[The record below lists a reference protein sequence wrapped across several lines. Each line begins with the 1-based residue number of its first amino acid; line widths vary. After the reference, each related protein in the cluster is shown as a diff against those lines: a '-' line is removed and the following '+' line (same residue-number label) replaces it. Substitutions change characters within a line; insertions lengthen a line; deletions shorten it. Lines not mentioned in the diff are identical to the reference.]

1 MIRCGAKIWKF
12 LQLLVVCC
20 VLALPDGAKA
30 AETIIAL
37 PPHVLVLDLGTLGTQ
52 VAAQRR
58 NVKLEVPGET
68 AGTRAVLELHG
79 EAAGPDFNWTIYSV
93 TNQSAGP
100 RSLVLAVGHQRLTAS
115 GFFPLK
121 PFGTQLIKVN
131 WVKPPNTLTILPAP
145 SDDAFGFIVAG
156 KSTLTFA
163 IEGPTLLHSIRLMD
177 VNAFAQQQTTVGF
190 VNGATLAVSFILCLL
205 IIALFGI
212 RSQVEFVAGS
222 FFAFTCLQFIAL
234 EAGYLDNLTMSFANP
249 AISLQLVRA
258 ISETLFASGIAVAA
272 WKLTAP
278 NRQQVSGKSLQLLH
292 GLTIL
297 GATTGLLL
305 LASHDPARAAQF
317 SRAWVVIA
325 ATVGSCLVLQA
336 RRRGSGALEFGMFF
350 WCAVLGWTL
359 LAAAAAMNHTPSFVF
374 SPLLMAGLSA
384 IVAALAFAMARFA
397 FSQGYLSNYYL
408 TDASRRSLALA
419 GAQHFLWD
427 WLPNQQVLEVG
438 DELAKNLG
446 YEQHKFKTGSA
457 ARSFAALLHPTDEHA
472 YAAIIGAGHMQSDS
486 VIEQEIRLGNADG
499 DYQWFVLKAR
509 GLPGSGPYAERLI
522 GTLTEITRS
531 KQQEDKLI
539 NEAVRDPVTGLPS
552 RALFMDRLEREIDKP
567 LGLPVRVM
575 LIAIERF
582 KVLNDGL
589 GHDLGD
595 QLLLAAG
602 QRIAE
607 NLNPEE
613 SLTRISGS
621 MFAVMYVESIA
632 RRNVGDLAEKLLL
645 ELGQPISIA
654 TQQIYLSPTIGISLS
669 SADGHSADDLRKQAA
684 SALHA
689 AQADGKRSV
698 KFFNEDMKDER
709 ADNVALEADLRRAI
723 DRHQIEVH
731 YQPLIHLSTG
741 SVAGLE
747 ALARWN
753 HPTRGPLSPSEFIG
767 MAEEAGLINE
777 IGDIILS
784 EAARQLGIWRRT
796 LIRNSPVYVAVNVS
810 ADQLSDT
817 NFLDRLEAIISKEG
831 LPPQSLK
838 IELTESVVMR
848 FPERTRQLIV
858 KLRAIGVGVACDDFG
873 TGFSNLASL
882 RDLHF
887 DTLKMDKSFIAAE
900 ALDGRGGLI
909 LSTVVELAHS
919 LGMVVVAE
927 GVETEDQLDM
937 LLLLGCD
944 LGQGYLLGEPKPAR
958 ELTNLLAIFPPV
970 QTPVVAQQLGPKP
983 GEAPLAPRAPRV
995 KIWPREGIELSK
1007 LDIESDI
1014 EPDPYIEPEELP
1026 SLYAVERRPKRK
1038 AVTKKK
1044 PTARKPVA
1052 KTSAKTKKTT
1062 RRR

>member
-1 MIRCGAKIWKF
+1 MIRCFANVGKL
-12 LQLLVVCC
+12 LQLLLICC
-20 VLALPDGAKA
+20 VMALSGKAKA

-37 PPHVLVLDLGTLGTQ
+37 PPDVRVLDLGTLGTQ

-58 NVKLEVPGET
+58 NVTLEVPGET
-68 AGTRAVLELHG
+68 LGTRAVLELRG

-93 TNQSAGP
+93 TNQAEVP
-100 RSLVLAVGHQRLTAS
+100 RTLVLAVGHQRLAAS
-115 GFFPLK
+115 GFLPLK
-121 PFGTQLIKVN
+121 PFGTQLLKIN
-131 WVKPPNTLTILPAP
+131 WVKPPDTLAVIPAL
-145 SDDAFGFIVAG
+145 SDDAFGFMLAA

-163 IEGPTLLHSIRLMD
+163 IEGPPLLHSIRLMD
-177 VNAFAQQQTTVGF
+177 VNAFAQEQTTESF
-190 VNGATLAVSFILCLL
+190 VKGATLAVSFILCLL
-205 IIALFGI
+205 IIALFGM
-212 RSQVEFVAGS
+212 RSQVEFVAAS
-222 FFAFTCLQFIAL
+222 YFAFTSLQFMAL
-234 EAGYLDNLTMSFANP
+234 EAGYLDRLATAFANP
-249 AISLQLVRA
+249 SFNLQHLRA
-258 ISETLFASGIAVAA
+258 ISEIIMATGIAIAA
-272 WKLTAP
+272 WMLTAP
-278 NRQQVSGKSLQLLH
+278 NRQQANGKTIRLLH
-292 GLTIL
+292 GLIIL
-297 GATTGLLL
+297 GAATGLLL
-305 LASHDPARAAQF
+305 LASGNPFWAAQF
-317 SRAWVVIA
+317 ARSWLVIA
-325 ATVGSCLVLQA
+325 TTLGFYLALQA
-336 RRRGSGALEFGMFF
+336 RQRQTGALDFGMFF
-350 WCAVLGWTL
+350 WCAVLAWTL
-359 LAAAAAMNHTPSFVF
+359 LAAVASINHTPSH
-374 SPLLMAGLSA
+374 GLSPWLMEGLTA
-384 IVAALAFAMARFA
+384 VVATLAFAMARFA

-427 WLPNQQVLEVG
+427 CLPNQQVLAVG
-438 DELAKNLG
+438 DELAKSLG
-446 YEQHKFKTGSA
+446 YDVNVFKTGSA
-457 ARSFAALLHPTDEHA
+457 HRGFASLLHPTDERA
-472 YAAIIGAGHMQSDS
+472 YASIVSPGHIESGG
-486 VIEQEIRLGNADG
+486 VIEQELRLVNAAG
-499 DYQWFVLKAR
+499 DYQWFMLKAR
-509 GLPGSGPYAERLI
+509 GFPGPGPYAERLI
-522 GTLTEITRS
+522 GTLTDITRS
-531 KQQEDKLI
+531 KLQEDKLI

-552 RALFMDRLEREIDKP
+552 RAIFMDRLEREIDKP
-567 LGLPVRVM
+567 MGLPVRVV

-595 QLLLAAG
+595 QLLLATG

-621 MFAVMYVESIA
+621 MFAVMYVEGIA
-632 RRNVGDLAEKLLL
+632 RRNVEELAEKLLS

-654 TQQIYLSPTIGISLS
+654 TQQVYISPTIGISLS

-689 AQADGKRSV
+689 AQADSQKSV
-698 KFFNEDMKDER
+698 KFFDAGMKDER

-723 DRHQIEVH
+723 DRHEIEVH
-731 YQPLIHLSTG
+731 YQPLIHLPTG

-753 HPTRGPLSPSEFIG
+753 HPTRGPLSPGEFIG

-777 IGDIILS
+777 IGDLILS
-784 EAARQLGIWRRT
+784 EAARQLGIWQRT

-817 NFLDRLEAIISKEG
+817 NFLDRIEAIISREG

-848 FPERTRQLIV
+848 YPERTRQLII
-858 KLRAIGVGVACDDFG
+858 KLRTIGVGVACDDFG

-887 DTLKMDKSFIAAE
+887 DTLKMDKSFIAPE

-927 GVETEDQLDM
+927 GVEAEDQLDM
-937 LLLLGCD
+937 LLMLGCD

-970 QTPVVAQQLGPKP
+970 QSPVVPQQQGPKP
-983 GEAPLAPRAPRV
+983 GEAPMAPRI
-995 KIWPREGIELSK
+995 KLFPRELFELPDRDE
-1007 LDIESDI
+1007 LAIL
-1014 EPDPYIEPEELP
+1014 EPDVEPEELP
-1026 SLYAVERRPKRK
+1026 SIYAVEPKPKRK
-1038 AVTKKK
+1038 IIAKKK
-1044 PTARKPVA
+1044 PVVRTPLP
-1052 KTSAKTKKTT
+1052 KTSRKTKKAT
-1062 RRR
+1062 RRK

>member
-1 MIRCGAKIWKF
+1 MIRCFAKIGKL
-12 LQLLVVCC
+12 LQLLLICC
-20 VLALPDGAKA
+20 VVTLSGGAKA
-30 AETIIAL
+30 AETIISL
-37 PPHVLVLDLGTLGTQ
+37 PPDVLVLDLATLGTQ

-58 NVKLEVPGET
+58 NVTLEVPGET
-68 AGTRAVLELHG
+68 AGTRAVLELRG
-79 EAAGPDFNWTIYSV
+79 EAAGPDFNWTIYSI
-93 TNQSAGP
+93 TNQAEGP
-100 RSLVLAVGHQRLTAS
+100 RSLVLAIGHQRLAAS
-115 GFFPLK
+115 GFLPLK
-121 PFGTQLIKVN
+121 PFGTQIVKIN
-131 WVKPPNTLTILPAP
+131 WVKPPDALMVLPAL
-145 SDDAFGFIVAG
+145 SDDAFGFTLAG

-163 IEGPTLLHSIRLMD
+163 IEGPPLLHSIRLMD
-177 VNAFAQQQTTVGF
+177 VNGFAERQTTAGF

-205 IIALFGI
+205 IIALFGM

-222 FFAFTCLQFIAL
+222 FFAFTCLQFMAL
-234 EAGYLDNLTMSFANP
+234 EAGYLDRFATAFANP
-249 AISLQLVRA
+249 SFNLQHLRA
-258 ISETLFASGIAVAA
+258 ISEILLASGIAVAA

-278 NRQQVSGKSLQLLH
+278 NRQPTSGKTFQLLH
-292 GLTIL
+292 GLLIL
-297 GATTGLLL
+297 GAATGLCL
-305 LASHDPARAAQF
+305 LAFRDPARAAQF
-317 SRAWVVIA
+317 ARLWVVVA
-325 ATVGSCLVLQA
+325 ATLGFCLALQA
-336 RRRGSGALEFGMFF
+336 RQPSKGAMEFGMLF
-350 WCAVLGWTL
+350 WCGVLAWTL
-359 LAAAAAMNHTPSFVF
+359 SAAAAAMQRTPSANL

-427 WLPNQQVLEVG
+427 WLPNLQVLEVG
-438 DELAKNLG
+438 DELAKSLG
-446 YEQHKFKTGSA
+446 YDHHMFKTGSA
-457 ARSFAALLHPTDEHA
+457 ANNFTSLLHPTELRA
-472 YAAIIGAGHMQSDS
+472 YAAMVSPGHMQANG
-486 VIEQEIRLGNADG
+486 VIEQEIRLRNAAG

-509 GLPGSGPYAERLI
+509 GLPGPGVYAERLI
-522 GTLTEITRS
+522 GTLTDITRS

-552 RALFMDRLEREIDKP
+552 RAIFMDRLEREIDKP
-567 LGLPVRVM
+567 MGLPVRVV

-613 SLTRISGS
+613 TLTRISGS
-621 MFAVMYVESIA
+621 MFAVMYVEGIA
-632 RRNVGDLAEKLLL
+632 RRNVGDLAEKLLQ

-654 TQQIYLSPTIGISLS
+654 TQQVYLSPTIGISLS
-669 SADGHSADDLRKQAA
+669 SGDGHSADDLRKQAA

-689 AQADGKRSV
+689 AQASGQRSV

-723 DRHQIEVH
+723 DRHEIEVH
-731 YQPLIHLSTG
+731 YQPIIHLPTG

-753 HPTRGPLSPSEFIG
+753 HPTRGPLSPGEFIG

-777 IGDIILS
+777 IGDLILS
-784 EAARQLGIWRRT
+784 EAARQLGIWQRT
-796 LIRNSPVYVAVNVS
+796 LIRNSAVYVAVNVS
-810 ADQLSDT
+810 ADQLSDS
-817 NFLDRLEAIISKEG
+817 NFLDRIEAIISREG

-848 FPERTRQLIV
+848 YPERTRQLIV

-882 RDLHF
+882 RDLLF

-927 GVETEDQLDM
+927 GVEADDQLDM
-937 LLLLGCD
+937 LLMLGCD

-970 QTPVVAQQLGPKP
+970 QSPVIAPQLGPKP
-983 GEAPLAPRAPRV
+983 GEAPMAPRL
-995 KIWPREGIELSK
+995 KLWPRELFDLPEQVEQSIV
-1007 LDIESDI
+1007 DHDV
-1014 EPDPYIEPEELP
+1014 EPEELP
-1026 SLYAVERRPKRK
+1026 SIYAVERKPKRK
-1038 AVTKKK
+1038 IVAKKQ
-1044 PTARKPVA
+1044 PAARKPVL
-1052 KTSAKTKKTT
+1052 KSPRKTKKAP
-1062 RRR
+1062 RQKSN